1 MSEDI
6 RLAAQQLMEGRLAAI
21 DDVASKSRDVE
32 HARTTLESAERS
44 YAAAHK
50 AAQDAGWSDRE
61 LRQLNLPSP
70 SKRAPGRPR
79 KRSAADSGSSPQRTP
94 QDNTAE

>member
-21 DDVASKSRDVE
+21 DNVAAKAREVE
-32 HARTTLESAERS
+32 QARTALENAERS
-44 YAAAHK
+44 YASSHK

-61 LRQLNLPSP
+61 LRQLSLPVP
-70 SKRAPGRPR
+70 GRRAPGRPR
-79 KRSAADSGSSPQRTP
+79 KKSDGGPGRVVSQSVTEQS
-94 QDNTAE
+94 

>member
-21 DDVASKSRDVE
+21 DNAAMKAREVDD
-32 HARTTLESAERS
+32 ARTALDNAERS

-61 LRQLNLPSP
+61 LRQLGLQVPS
-70 SKRAPGRPR
+70 RRTPGRPR
-79 KRSAADSGSSPQRTP
+79 KKTDIGSGQTVSRDETP
-94 QDNTAE
+94 HD